1 MDDKLKIR
9 NRLKTCVMLGSF
21 SFGLMA
27 FLLPIYSK
35 QIGGNAVTI
44 GGMFSVFSIVTF
56 LLRPLIGKGIDRYGR
71 KRFIVCSFLFYAAS
85 MFLFSV
91 STSITLLYISRL
103 IQAVG
108 ASFMWVTA
116 YSIAMDLSDTEKRGS
131 SIGQVDGASAKG
143 AVLGA
148 CIGFTILGSVPF
160 LRGWSALFKGY
171 AVLSLAA
178 ALIAFR
184 FIPETKKEMQ
194 KEEHLPDEKKQFD
207 KNFLKLLAVVFI
219 SSISVSMLSP
229 LLMIYLQ
236 DKFTTEPSVIGLAYI
251 PAALVYALLPSKLG
265 GVSDKIGR
273 IPPMIFGLLGSGI
286 VSFGFTY
293 CNSLAVLVLL
303 WVLESVGTVMASP
316 AEEAMVADLAQENFR
331 GSAYGFYL
339 FISSLGAAIGPLLG
353 GWLYDFAG
361 HAVPF
366 YLNGAILLLNALLVL
381 ILFQSP
387 FHREKVFGDGS

>member
-1 MDDKLKIR
+1 
-9 NRLKTCVMLGSF
+9 
-21 SFGLMA
+21 
-27 FLLPIYSK
+27 
-35 QIGGNAVTI
+35 
-44 GGMFSVFSIVTF
+44 
-56 LLRPLIGKGIDRYGR
+56 
-71 KRFIVCSFLFYAAS
+71 
-85 MFLFSV
+85 
-91 STSITLLYISRL
+91 
-103 IQAVG
+103 
-108 ASFMWVTA
+108 MWVTA

-148 CIGFTILGSVPF
+148 CIGFAILGSVPF

-194 KEEHLPDEKKQFD
+194 KEEHLPNEKKQFD
-207 KNFLKLLAVVFI
+207 KNFLKLLAIVFI
-219 SSISVSMLSP
+219 SSISASMLSP

-316 AEEAMVADLAQENFR
+316 AEEAMVADLTQENFR

-381 ILFQSP
+381 ILFQNP
-387 FHREKVFGDGS
+387 FYREKVSGNDSPG